1 MGLVIASGIRS
12 ESKRRSATGSQVV
25 LIFASK
31 NSGVGICD
39 CIADLEPVRDSEG
52 ECGTAGGTGHSIDD
66 IVPDEDR
73 WITAWPE
80 NREARIAV
88 GRRTPDLTEQA
99 VGYGAAR
106 RLIGE
111 ENASRPTLRESH
123 VLDRLIDIRSRG
135 GAVAVKLNPNLTE
148 GDGTVL
154 NSNIP
159 KFISA
164 YPDNGVCRIG
174 RANDEEA
181 IEVDRHVMLLDRDD
195 VASHRAGN
203 DIVG

>member
-1 MGLVIASGIRS
+1 MVGSPEGPKIATLEIKVPAVDPPIWLNKQLLTALPGELVWEI
-12 ESKRRSATGSQVV
+12 
-25 LIFASK
+25 
-31 NSGVGICD
+31 N
-39 CIADLEPVRDSEG
+39 P
-52 ECGTAGGTGHSIDD
+52 
-66 IVPDEDR
+66 
-73 WITAWPE
+73 
-80 NREARIAV
+80 
-88 GRRTPDLTEQA
+88 
-99 VGYGAAR
+99 
-106 RLIGE
+106 IG
-111 ENASRPTLRESH
+111 PTLRESH

-195 VASHRAGN
+195 VASQRAGN
-203 DIVG
+203 DILG

>member
-12 ESKRRSATGSQVV
+12 ASKRRSATGSQVV

-39 CIADLEPVRDSEG
+39 CIADLERECDSEG
-52 ECGTAGGTGHSIDD
+52 ECGTGGGTGHSTDD

-80 NREARIAV
+80 NRDARIVV
-88 GRRTPDLTEQA
+88 GRRTPNLTEQA

-111 ENASRPTLRESH
+111 
-123 VLDRLIDIRSRG
+123 
-135 GAVAVKLNPNLTE
+135 
-148 GDGTVL
+148 
-154 NSNIP
+154 
-159 KFISA
+159 
-164 YPDNGVCRIG
+164 
-174 RANDEEA
+174 
-181 IEVDRHVMLLDRDD
+181 
-195 VASHRAGN
+195 
-203 DIVG
+203 